1 MKIML
6 LEDEYM
12 LLSSIKSFLLQKH
25 HSVDAFESGKEALE
39 SFLSQKTKYD
49 MFLLDINTPELS
61 GLELLKKI
69 REQEPEAP
77 IVMITANIDI
87 GSIDKAYSFGCSE
100 YLKKPFNL
108 RELEIRIQRLTPK
121 TKPKQ
126 NIVQINKNYSFDL
139 DTNNLLYKGSPVKLT
154 KRQTALI
161 KLLINNSGRILDYE
175 KIKSF
180 VWADEYVEDSTVRS
194 LVNRLRSSIKD
205 EFIENHRGIGYK
217 INTISR

>member
-69 REQEPEAP
+69 REREPEAP

-139 DTNNLLYKGSPVKLT
+139 DTNNLLYKDSPVKLT

-194 LVNRLRSSIKD
+194 LVNRLRSSVKD

-217 INTISR
+217 INIISR

>member
-69 REQEPEAP
+69 REREPEAP

-87 GSIDKAYSFGCSE
+87 GSIDKAYSCGCSE

-139 DTNNLLYKGSPVKLT
+139 DTNNLLYKDSPVKLT

-180 VWADEYVEDSTVRS
+180 VWADEPVEDSTVRS

-217 INTISR
+217 INIISR